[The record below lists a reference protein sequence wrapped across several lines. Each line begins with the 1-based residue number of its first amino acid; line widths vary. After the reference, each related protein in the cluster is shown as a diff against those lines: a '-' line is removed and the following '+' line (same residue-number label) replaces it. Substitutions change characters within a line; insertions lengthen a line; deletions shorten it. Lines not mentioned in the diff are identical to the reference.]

1 MYTVVK
7 TNCQSSLFQL
17 WNAQDLFPIKNF
29 LPISVQEISFQMIGI
44 YTEIEKKWLIRLFPH
59 KGFFLSKYRVVLGGF
74 SGGSVVKCP
83 PASAGD
89 ARDMGSISGSGRS
102 PEEENGSPLQYSHLG
117 NPMDRGAWQA
127 AVHGATKSRT
137 RLSTHVYTQWTLVY
151 SQNWATI
158 THYQS

>member
-17 WNAQDLFPIKNF
+17 WNAQDLFPIKIF
-29 LPISVQEISFQMIGI
+29 LPISVQEISFQMIGL

-74 SGGSVVKCP
+74 SGGSVVKSP

-89 ARDMGSISGSGRS
+89 TGDTGSIFGSGRS
-102 PEEENGSPLQYSHLG
+102 PEEGNGSPLQYSCLE
-117 NPMDRGAWQA
+117 NSVDKGAGQA
-127 AVHGATKSRT
+127 IIHGIAKSQIWLNMHTLDVRVPT
-137 RLSTHVYTQWTLVY
+137 VTQI
-151 SQNWATI
+151 N
-158 THYQS
+158 H